1 MLTILHLSII
11 VAFIAS
17 IIDLSQILQRGRF
30 NTDHGLGL
38 ESVQS
43 LIMAREVGYAISN
56 SLRFLFFWLFV
67 AEPPKAERGALNA
80 RPGGH
85 SGSWNAWGYIG
96 ITLRWSTLALI
107 LVVFVLQVVWRIDSK
122 FNGFTT
128 LYTAESGIQ
137 VILSTVFALKLV
149 LNCVHCTPVCKWTCP
164 LDYLGFAVS
173 LFIGIGLGIGNL
185 VNCKSLSGSS

>member
-11 VAFIAS
+11 VAFISS

-67 AEPPKAERGALNA
+67 AEPPKAERGAPNA
-80 RPGGH
+80 RAGGH

-96 ITLRWSTLALI
+96 LTLRWSTLALI
-107 LVVFVLQVVWRIDSK
+107 LVVFVLQVVWRLDSK
-122 FNGFTT
+122 VQMAITN
-128 LYTAESGIQ
+128 LYTAESAIRSHSFYRFRPQ
-137 VILSTVFALKLV
+137 APPQLCPTVRSSV
-149 LNCVHCTPVCKWTCP
+149 N
-164 LDYLGFAVS
+164 GFARSIIWVSFVS
-173 LFIGIGLGIGNL
+173 LLLRIGLAIG
-185 VNCKSLSGSS
+185 